1 MKILSGKYFSRVFLL
16 RSSRT
21 WANVQSS
28 TAVQTIQIRHVF
40 WNRTPD
46 RHARCE
52 SEASG
57 GEGTAIT
64 FPPFISV
71 FVRNIWAG
79 IQSARGTTRGREV
92 LLFLWVGKTTPSL
105 LPQLDLLVSWTTIV
119 LSCVRLCSVIL
130 LRVHVGASHSGCRP
144 EMLRRKGHQTDARCQ
159 NAKRGEE
166 KRLGLSR
173 PISPG

>member
-1 MKILSGKYFSRVFLL
+1 MRDASLRRPEGKEQQLRFPRLSAC
-16 RSSRT
+16 SSET
-21 WANVQSS
+21 
-28 TAVQTIQIRHVF
+28 
-40 WNRTPD
+40 
-46 RHARCE
+46 
-52 SEASG
+52 SG
-57 GEGTAIT
+57 LEFRA
-64 FPPFISV
+64 PE
-71 FVRNIWAG
+71 VR
-79 IQSARGTTRGREV
+79 REDEKCCF
-92 LLFLWVGKTTPSL
+92 FLWVGKTTPSL